1 MHDSIIASHALNY
14 HCLPHFTVAWVVG
27 EDLVIL
33 EVTTTLTMAFSIT
46 RGDRSERTRAFAYT
60 EGGSATA
67 GELCNICMEMNCLV
81 R

>member
-1 MHDSIIASHALNY
+1 MAL
-14 HCLPHFTVAWVVG
+14 VVG

-33 EVTTTLTMAFSIT
+33 EATTAVTVSFSIT

-67 GELCNICMEMNCLV
+67 GELCNTCMEMNCLV

>member
-1 MHDSIIASHALNY
+1 MYCIIIIALNY

-27 EDLVIL
+27 VDLVIH
-33 EVTTTLTMAFSIT
+33 ESSRSLTVAFSIT

-67 GELCNICMEMNCLV
+67 GEPCNTCMEMNCLV

>member
-1 MHDSIIASHALNY
+1 M
-14 HCLPHFTVAWVVG
+14 AWVVC

-33 EVTTTLTMAFSIT
+33 ESTRSLTVAFSIT

-67 GELCNICMEMNCLV
+67 GDLCMHGDELFG
-81 R
+81 